1 MATFNPRRFAQ
12 PDTLKAIEPGR
23 LVMFLT
29 PHRGFLES
37 RGMMFSTNGGGV
49 DCERLASVL
58 MSLGEEAPRDLLE
71 SLYIIHEMA
80 NQDGMDRL
88 LEAARGKGLDIEFA
102 PDSSPADVAIQVFL
116 KDRELIERQHA
127 KLFITRARSFLYFQG
142 HTEWK
147 GHFSLPADAVL
158 RGLEADMDG
167 WFDEKKRGRGC
178 RVFLFDHGRRVN
190 LVVRHGMPFRR
201 EGSVQG
207 DGQSAAVYFRP
218 ESHDVLVYDRDRDEL
233 CIKSGSKAERAM
245 YLAMIGRHLFGNEAH
260 FPGEEKYTLEPLR
273 SDMANALVCS
283 DIEGV
288 DWIKL
293 LEVGIHWGGE
303 HGEVEIRRAKD
314 LFAAFQKR
322 GHALSRTARL
332 FLAKFQVKFTA
343 SKSPRTVTIRPANQ
357 AMYTRDDDSLF
368 LEEWMKRRGFTQTAA
383 MANEEDDADFEPVVV
398 GAGNRAGAFGD
409 SRGVAAAPG

>member
-23 LVMFLT
+23 LAMFLT
-29 PHRGFLES
+29 PHREFLES
-37 RGMMFSTNGGGV
+37 CGMIFPTNGGGV
-49 DCERLASVL
+49 DCERLASIL
-58 MSLGEEAPRDLLE
+58 MSLGEDAPRDLLE

-88 LEAARGKGLDIEFA
+88 LEAARTNGLSLDFA
-102 PDSSPADVAIQVFL
+102 PDSTPADIAIQVFL
-116 KDRELIERQHA
+116 KNRELIERQHA
-127 KLFITRARSFLYFQG
+127 KVFINRARSFLYFQG
-142 HTEWK
+142 HPEWK
-147 GHFSLPADAVL
+147 GLFSLPDEATL
-158 RGLEADMDG
+158 RGLETDLDD

-201 EGSVQG
+201 EGSVLG
-207 DGQSAAVYFRP
+207 DGESAAVYFRP

-233 CIKSGSKAERAM
+233 CVKAGSKAEREM
-245 YLAMIGRHLFGNEAH
+245 YLAMIGKHLFGNEGH
-260 FPGEEKYTLEPLR
+260 FPGEEKYSLEPLR
-273 SDMANALVCS
+273 SDLSGSLVCS
-283 DIEGV
+283 DLEGV

-314 LFAAFQKR
+314 LSAAFQKR
-322 GHALSRTARL
+322 GYALLRTARL
-332 FLAKFQVKFTA
+332 FQAKFHVKFTA
-343 SKSPRTVTIRPANQ
+343 SKSPRTVTIKPANQ
-357 AMYTRDDDSLF
+357 AMYTRDDDSLL
-368 LEEWMKRRGFTQTAA
+368 LEEWMKRRGFIRTAA
-383 MANEEDDADFEPVVV
+383 MTNEEDDADFEPVVV

>member
-23 LVMFLT
+23 LIMFLT
-29 PHRGFLES
+29 PHREFLEG

-49 DCERLASVL
+49 DCERLASIM
-58 MSLGEEAPRDLLE
+58 MSLGEDAPRDLLE

-88 LEAARGKGLDIEFA
+88 LEAARENGLSLDFA
-102 PDSSPADVAIQVFL
+102 PDSSPADIAIQVFL

-127 KLFITRARSFLYFQG
+127 KVFINRARSFLYFQG
-142 HTEWK
+142 HPEWK
-147 GHFSLPADAVL
+147 GHFSLPDEATL
-158 RGLEADMDG
+158 RGLETDMDD

-233 CIKSGSKAERAM
+233 CCPASII
-245 YLAMIGRHLFGNEAH
+245 LAGRRQLFWPVGKHH
-260 FPGEEKYTLEPLR
+260 F
-273 SDMANALVCS
+273 C
-283 DIEGV
+283 
-288 DWIKL
+288 
-293 LEVGIHWGGE
+293 
-303 HGEVEIRRAKD
+303 
-314 LFAAFQKR
+314 
-322 GHALSRTARL
+322 LS
-332 FLAKFQVKFTA
+332 
-343 SKSPRTVTIRPANQ
+343 
-357 AMYTRDDDSLF
+357 
-368 LEEWMKRRGFTQTAA
+368 
-383 MANEEDDADFEPVVV
+383 
-398 GAGNRAGAFGD
+398 
-409 SRGVAAAPG
+409 